1 MKKEIYSITGTVE
14 IFNLPNPWIYIRVPK
29 KYTKMFK
36 HLAVRGLIP
45 ITAFCGTSTWDTSL
59 LPMGD
64 GTHFIA
70 LNAKVRKAQNI
81 SVGDRITVEFS
92 LRNTHKSLI

>member
-1 MKKEIYSITGTVE
+1 METYSTRGKVE
-14 IFNLPNPWIYIRVPK
+14 LFPQKGGWTYIRVPK
-29 KYTKMFK
+29 KITKELLF
-36 HLAVRGLIP
+36 AAQRGLIP
-45 ITAFCGTSTWDTSL
+45 ITAHVGTSTWKTSL

-81 SVGDRITVEFS
+81 SAGKTITISFEQ
-92 LRNTHKSLI
+92 R